1 MQISD
6 PSIERLIKQQ
16 NFWIQEGSP
25 LPSEREN
32 RNQSPLNRNSKE
44 ESLREPSLSIGRKS
58 EGPKI
63 RNID

>member
-25 LPSEREN
+25 LPSEREH
-32 RNQSPLNRNSKE
+32 RNDSPLNLNSKDDT
-44 ESLREPSLSIGRKS
+44 SLLENSIAAKRS

-63 RNID
+63 RSID

>member
-25 LPSEREN
+25 LPSEREH
-32 RNQSPLNRNSKE
+32 RNGGSPLNRNSKDDT
-44 ESLREPSLSIGRKS
+44 S
-58 EGPKI
+58 
-63 RNID
+63 